1 MRKVGAMICVL
12 LCIAMLCACGRQA
25 PEYAQPA
32 KFFYCNKEIS
42 YNSPNGVISSEIREA
57 KDCNGNVELYLQSY
71 LNGPEFNHLYL
82 LIPSGTKLLSSEIR
96 DTTIHLSFSKE
107 LAQLSGVELTTAGA
121 CLMLSLHEF
130 SGIDTLILTAEGEL
144 MDEKEAFTISM
155 EDIVTMDTVTDMK
168 Q

>member
-42 YNSPNGVISSEIREA
+42 YNSPNGVI
-57 KDCNGNVELYLQSY
+57 
-71 LNGPEFNHLYL
+71 
-82 LIPSGTKLLSSEIR
+82 SSEIR